1 MVFEQKS
8 LRSNAP
14 RSVRS
19 EISVVNSLCPVF
31 SHQPARR
38 AGEEYNIASQG
49 LKAEELKFN
58 RECCFSVGARCTRPK
73 LFPLS
78 SKGESGGI
86 IINEVKNGRFV
97 FRGQPACFK
106 GRDKG

>member
-1 MVFEQKS
+1 MTGG
-8 LRSNAP
+8 R
-14 RSVRS
+14 
-19 EISVVNSLCPVF
+19 
-31 SHQPARR
+31 
-38 AGEEYNIASQG
+38 EYNIASQG

-86 IINEVKNGRFV
+86 IIIEVKNG
-97 FRGQPACFK
+97 CIILW
-106 GRDKG
+106 